1 MATGKR
7 YYWIKLNRDFMIGD
21 TVGYMMEQSDGA
33 KFVVMYQMLC
43 VAGINTNGRLESTIG
58 EIIAPFTLPRIQR
71 ECKYFDMPTV
81 ERGLELFKRLGLIYE
96 DPDNTLVISNFS
108 EMVGSETDY
117 SAQKRRQRSKR
128 DIDVDKD
135 VDIVHT
141 DIRDKSIEYRDK
153 SIDTE
158 IERYTTTPIPPR
170 EADIIGGG
178 GGTLP
183 PEILEYARECAR
195 GANNPAAY
203 EAAILD
209 RIRTAGYTTLAEVKE
224 ADRQHKTES
233 PPTPFS
239 SAQPRRVGNET
250 IL

>member
-71 ECKYFDMPTV
+71 ECKYFDMATV

-108 EMVGSETDY
+108 EMVGSETDW
-117 SAQKRRQRSKR
+117 SAKKRRQRAN
-128 DIDVDKD
+128 VDNGGD
-135 VDIVHT
+135 NGGDNVPI
-141 DIRDKSIEYRDK
+141 DIRDKSIDIRDK

-158 IERYTTTPIPPR
+158 IERYTTTPIPPH
-170 EADIIGGG
+170 EAHTIDGGG
-178 GGTLP
+178 GLP
-183 PEILEYARECAR
+183 PEIIAYAEEAAR
-195 GANNPAAY
+195 GADHPAAY
-203 EAAILD
+203 KAAILD